1 MSDLVSSISG
11 TTGVWGQPTQQD
23 PETQTTTSETS
34 ESTTSSSSDTS
45 TTSTQPTTSETS
57 SSTTSS
63 STTSSSTTSTAAPSG
78 SATASNSAPTNSMT
92 AEVSRMPQ
100 RLRDL
105 IVQQRTLNSP
115 AATALR
121 TFADQMESDRVAAND
136 LKVEKSDLVQK
147 TKQQIVEQA
156 SKALVAQANQTRD
169 SVRALLEV

>member
-63 STTSSSTTSTAAPSG
+63 STTSTAAPSG
-78 SATASNSAPTNSMT
+78 TATTSNSAPTNSMT
-92 AEVSRMPQ
+92 AEISLMPQ

-105 IVQQRTLNSP
+105 IVQQRTMNSP

-121 TFADQMESDRVAAND
+121 TFADQMESDRIAAND
-136 LKVEKSDLVQK
+136 PKVEKTALVQA